1 MKSNTEHSLVQKCG
15 DANSDALYN
24 TKICHVGAIHTLVWN
39 VGAQSDLYGLTVA
52 ELCLLPFAPVCPDFV
67 SGKFLFM
74 VAVLCTQCVHLI
86 FFGFSNLRS
95 CDSATLM
102 FKVIS

>member
-1 MKSNTEHSLVQKCG
+1 MYACSVKSNTGHGLVQKCG

-24 TKICHVGAIHTLVWN
+24 TKICHVDAIHTLVWN

-74 VAVLCTQCVHLI
+74 VAVLCTQCVQLI
-86 FFGFSNLRS
+86 FLVFPI
-95 CDSATLM
+95 CDL
-102 FKVIS
+102 VIVPL